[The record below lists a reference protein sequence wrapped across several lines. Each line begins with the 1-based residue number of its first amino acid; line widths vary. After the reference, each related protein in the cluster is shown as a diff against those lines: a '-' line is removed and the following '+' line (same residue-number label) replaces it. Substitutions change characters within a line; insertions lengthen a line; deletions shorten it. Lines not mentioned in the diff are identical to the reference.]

1 MPEATNSSTSANLY
15 CTFWLEGQCFALP
28 SSSVSEVHAPVPL
41 TRIPGAPAAVR
52 GYVNLRGQLYLVLD
66 PSELLQGHPQPAQDV
81 HELIVF
87 QAEVGE
93 AFAIAVERV
102 GDILSISDAQI
113 HVPRPR
119 TDDVDL
125 SSQEYRASQL
135 IVGHAT
141 LDAQLVM
148 LIRPND
154 LLPAA
159 CSPTT

>member
-1 MPEATNSSTSANLY
+1 MFEPTQLTSLESLY
-15 CTFWLEGQCFALP
+15 CTFWLEGQCFGIP
-28 SSSVSEVHAPVPL
+28 SSTVSEVHAPVPL
-41 TRIPGAPAAVR
+41 TTIPGAPAAVR

-66 PSELLQGHPQPAQDV
+66 PGELLLGRPQPAQAT

-102 GDILSISDAQI
+102 GDMLPIAAEQI
-113 HVPRPR
+113 HVPRAR

-125 SSQEYRASQL
+125 SSEEHRAARL

-141 LDAQLVM
+141 LATQLVM
-148 LIRPND
+148 LVEARE
-154 LLPAA
+154 LLTAA
-159 CSPTT
+159 FVQVS

>member
-1 MPEATNSSTSANLY
+1 MLEPAQLTSLANLY
-15 CTFWLEGQCFALP
+15 CTFWLEGQCFGIP
-28 SSSVSEVHAPVPL
+28 SSTVSEVHAPVPL
-41 TRIPGAPAAVR
+41 TPIPGAPAAVR

-66 PSELLQGHPQPAQDV
+66 PAELLLGRPQPAQAT

-87 QAEVGE
+87 QAQVGE

-102 GDILSISDAQI
+102 GDMLPISHEQI

-125 SSQEYRASQL
+125 SNDEFRAARL

-141 LDAQLVM
+141 LEAQLVV
-148 LIRPND
+148 LVEAKE

-159 CSPTT
+159 FALVQ